1 MSDKNK
7 SEIKFLVELDE
18 NRVPEKLLWSAKDG
32 GVDLEEAKAIM
43 LSVWDSKSKES
54 MRIDGQKKCLLMK

>member
-43 LSVWDSKSKES
+43 LSVWDES
-54 MRIDGQKKCLLMK
+54 QKKVCVLMDKRNAC

>member
-1 MSDKNK
+1 MSDKNR

-32 GVDLEEAKAIM
+32 GVDLEEVCVLIY
-43 LSVWDSKSKES
+43 
-54 MRIDGQKKCLLMK
+54 GQKRCQWMK

>member
-18 NRVPEKLLWSAKDG
+18 NRVPEKLWSAKDG

-43 LSVWDSKSKES
+43 LSVWDSKRKYAY
-54 MRIDGQKKCLLMK
+54 

>member
-18 NRVPEKLLWSAKDG
+18 NRVPEIVMVRKDG
-32 GVDLEEAKAIM
+32 GV
-43 LSVWDSKSKES
+43 
-54 MRIDGQKKCLLMK
+54 

>member
-18 NRVPEKLLWSAKDG
+18 NRVPEKLFWTAKDG
-32 GVDLEEAKAIM
+32 GVEAKKPKQLCCLFGI
-43 LSVWDSKSKES
+43 VKP
-54 MRIDGQKKCLLMK
+54 KKVCVSICGPKICR